1 MSVGSV
7 EVFEHRIAQA
17 TAILERVVLDMKS
30 ASGSAL
36 APIATSDSS
45 DGTNDEIEGGSP
57 EYQLATGLRVDA
69 DQRGFVWMAIA
80 IATEPRCA
88 ILAALAFGP
97 DAKLGLS
104 ITNYVL
110 ACPMSVPRRRRL
122 LELLQPTHPLR
133 KHGLLLSAFDG
144 PVLPATIATPWIAHP
159 RLVTFL
165 QQRSLE
171 PVVEAPITDPTLA
184 GFACYVRLPDENARI
199 FSAAQQAALATLR
212 AQLAPDHEAVVI
224 VEGPAKSGRTTAL
237 AAASAAADELAQRN
251 ERVVIEVNCEFL
263 PASRCREVL
272 QALQREVAL
281 SGALPLLAN
290 LDVLWAH
297 IAKQPSGD
305 DAQLLLR
312 AMFVDFPGALLITC
326 HSTEFTLA
334 SEQRMQARVRWPVAD
349 AVTRK
354 QLWQLA
360 LCAGGSLGA
369 STKNTL
375 DTADLDLLAHR
386 YALGAGAIRDA
397 IPRDSSAAITFHDVV
412 AGVQNNIAERL
423 GELATRVHVV
433 QRWDELVLPPETR
446 DDIEALIGRVQ
457 NSHFVLDDW
466 GFRQKLARGA
476 GVAAL
481 FSGPPGTGK
490 TMVAGLIA
498 QRLQL
503 ELYQVDLSRIVSKWV
518 GETEKQLAK
527 LFDAAEA
534 GHALLLFDEADSLFA
549 KRSSDV
555 KSATD
560 RYANLEVNYL
570 LQRVESFGGFVVLT
584 TNLDAS
590 IDPALRRR
598 LASHIVFQQPE
609 GRQQESL
616 WRGML
621 ATGAPLQ
628 PGINFTQLAEDF
640 RDMTGANIRNAVL
653 RAAFAAAT
661 SREPISEDQLRSAA
675 RGEYRAM
682 GRVLGRG
689 ARTSEA

>member
-1 MSVGSV
+1 MGSA

-17 TAILERVVLDMKS
+17 QAILERIAADVKHGSVTAAAPVPDDNDDDNDDI
-30 ASGSAL
+30 AS
-36 APIATSDSS
+36 
-45 DGTNDEIEGGSP
+45 GSP
-57 EYQLATGLRVDA
+57 EYRLATALQVVA
-69 DQRGFVWMAIA
+69 DQRGFIWMNIA

-88 ILAALAFGP
+88 VLAALAFGP
-97 DAKLGLS
+97 EAKLGLS
-104 ITNYVL
+104 LTNYVL
-110 ACPMSVPRRRRL
+110 ASPMSLPRRRRL
-122 LELLQPTHPLR
+122 LDLLQPDHPLR
-133 KHGLLLSAFDG
+133 KYGLLLSAFDG
-144 PVLPATIATPWIAHP
+144 PELPATIATPWIAHP
-159 RLVTFL
+159 RLVAFL
-165 QQRSLE
+165 QQASLD
-171 PVVEAPITDPTLA
+171 PVIEAPIAEPALA
-184 GFACYVRLPDENARI
+184 GFARYVRLPDDNERV
-199 FSAAQQAALATLR
+199 FSTAQRHVLQAMR
-212 AQLAPDHEAVVI
+212 QQLAPDDEAVVI

-237 AAASAAADELAQRN
+237 AAAAAAADQHAMRS
-251 ERVVIEVNCEFL
+251 ERVVLELNCEFV
-263 PASRCREVL
+263 PPSRCREVFH
-272 QALQREVAL
+272 ALRREIVL

-290 LDVLWAH
+290 LDLLWAQ
-297 IAKQPSGD
+297 IAKQAGGD
-305 DAQLLLR
+305 DAQLLVRSMLL
-312 AMFVDFPGALLITC
+312 DIPGPLLITC
-326 HSTEFTLA
+326 HTAEFTFG
-334 SEQRMQARVRWPVAD
+334 SVQRPQWRFRWPVAD
-349 AVTRK
+349 ATTRK
-354 QLWQLA
+354 QLWQQA
-360 LCAGGSLGA
+360 LQQVGKDALTDA
-369 STKNTL
+369 E
-375 DTADLDLLAHR
+375 LDLLAHR
-386 YALGAGAIRDA
+386 YALGAGGIIDA
-397 IPRDSSAAITFHDVV
+397 IPRDITFGNVV

-423 GELATRVHVV
+423 GELATRVDIG

-481 FSGPPGTGK
+481 FSGQPGTGK

-549 KRSSDV
+549 KRSSEV

-570 LQRVESFGGFVVLT
+570 LQRVESFGGFVILT
-584 TNLDAS
+584 TNLDSS

-609 GRQQESL
+609 SREQESL

-653 RAAFAAAT
+653 RAAFAAA
-661 SREPISEDQLRSAA
+661 SERAPITEEHLRTAA

-689 ARTSEA
+689 ARTSDA